1 MQENSLSPQF
11 PHKARNFANSI
22 RPDNNDNREL
32 GAQTQC
38 YGWFFQGE
46 PMRGKGRLEVRRRV
60 GPVLLKWA
68 QSANVTLDPE
78 LRCTIDDGFPNDD
91 AFDATVGLFGMLEVL
106 MNRRKSGEPD
116 EDCVRKLASIRSLRV
131 DGAPPSS

>member
-22 RPDNNDNREL
+22 RPDNNDNRAL
-32 GAQTQC
+32 GTQTQC

-46 PMRGKGRLEVRRRV
+46 PMKGKGRLEVRRRV
-60 GPVLLKWA
+60 GRVLLRGA
-68 QSANVTLDPE
+68 QSANVTLDLE
-78 LRCTIDDGFPNDD
+78 LRYTIDDGFPNDD

-106 MNRRKSGEPD
+106 MNRRGSGEPD
-116 EDCVRKLASIRSLRV
+116 DEKVTKAGGLDFRSIVRAMRS
-131 DGAPPSS
+131 